1 MAKRKDT
8 ETTAGSA
15 AADPIGPP
23 APKSVKRDLPTVES
37 PPLSPASEAVA
48 PIAAEPSVVETTAPE
63 TIPAATTIDPP
74 IEPAAV
80 KAAEL
85 SPRIWPRFTIRPRHK
100 RYGVLAASVTF
111 AAALGAVIGALA
123 SSGSAPPSAKSDVA
137 AIEQTKTM
145 QQSIAKLNK
154 EIAALKTNLD
164 QASKTAHTQIAKI
177 SDRLEHQAAEIT
189 GSIAPP
195 QTIGAAPM
203 AAQVPLPRPA
213 QRLAVEPPPAHI
225 PVVTGWTIHDFRN
238 GYVFVANHGEVYQAQ
253 LGAPLPGL
261 GPVQSIKR
269 QDGRWMVLTPRGII
283 VSMRDRRYFEE
294 F

>member
-1 MAKRKDT
+1 MAKRKAT
-8 ETTAGSA
+8 EITEGN
-15 AADPIGPP
+15 AADLIGPP
-23 APKSVKRDLPTVES
+23 APKSFKRELPAVES
-37 PPLSPASEAVA
+37 PPLSPASEIAA
-48 PIAAEPSVVETTAPE
+48 MSPAAAEPSAAEV
-63 TIPAATTIDPP
+63 PAIEPST
-74 IEPAAV
+74 EPAAV

-85 SPRIWPRFTIRPRHK
+85 PPRIWPGFTIRPRHK

-111 AAALGAVIGALA
+111 AAALGAVVGALV
-123 SSGSAPPSAKSDVA
+123 SGGISTPTKPEVA
-137 AIEQTKTM
+137 AIEQNKAM

-154 EIAALKTNLD
+154 EIDALKTNLD
-164 QASKTAHTQIAKI
+164 QASKAAHTQIAKI

-189 GSIAPP
+189 SSIRTP
-195 QTIGAAPM
+195 QTIAAASP
-203 AAQVPLPRPA
+203 AEPVPLPRPA
-213 QRLAVEPPPAHI
+213 QRVTAAEPSSQAHL
-225 PVVTGWTIHDFRN
+225 PVVASWTIHDTRG
-238 GYVFVANHGEVYQAQ
+238 GYVFVENHGEVYQAQ

>member
-1 MAKRKDT
+1 MAKRKAT
-8 ETTAGSA
+8 EITEDNA
-15 AADPIGPP
+15 AADMIGPP
-23 APKSVKRDLPTVES
+23 APKSINSELPAVAS
-37 PPLSPASEAVA
+37 PPLSPASEIAA
-48 PIAAEPSVVETTAPE
+48 TPPSAAEPIVTEAPATE
-63 TIPAATTIDPP
+63 PAIAPAAG
-74 IEPAAV
+74 E
-80 KAAEL
+80 AAEL
-85 SPRIWPRFTIRPRHK
+85 PPRNWPRFTIRPRHK

-123 SSGSAPPSAKSDVA
+123 SGGISAPAKPEVA
-137 AIEQTKTM
+137 AVEQNEAM

-164 QASKTAHTQIAKI
+164 QASKAAHTQIAKI

-189 GSIAPP
+189 GSIAAPK
-195 QTIGAAPM
+195 TVAAAPM
-203 AAQVPLPRPA
+203 AVPLPRPA
-213 QRLAVEPPPAHI
+213 QRSTAVEPLPQAHL
-225 PVVTGWTIHDFRN
+225 PVVASWTIHDTRG
-238 GYVFVANHGEVYQAQ
+238 GYVFVENHGEVYQAQ

>member
-8 ETTAGSA
+8 EITEGNA

-23 APKSVKRDLPTVES
+23 APKSVKRELPIVES
-37 PPLSPASEAVA
+37 PPLSPASEIATTASAVA
-48 PIAAEPSVVETTAPE
+48 EPIVAEAPAIEASIASTSVE
-63 TIPAATTIDPP
+63 
-74 IEPAAV
+74 
-80 KAAEL
+80 AAEL
-85 SPRIWPRFTIRPRHK
+85 PSRIWPRFTIRPRHK
-100 RYGVLAASVTF
+100 RYGVLAASVIF

-123 SSGSAPPSAKSDVA
+123 SNGLAPPPAKADVA
-137 AIEQTKTM
+137 AFEQSRAMK
-145 QQSIAKLNK
+145 QSIAKLNK
-154 EIAALKTNLD
+154 EIAALKTDLD

-189 GSIAPP
+189 GSIAAP
-195 QTIGAAPM
+195 QTIAAAPM
-203 AAQVPLPRPA
+203 AEPVPLPRPA
-213 QRLAVEPPPAHI
+213 QRLAAEPPQARM
-225 PVVTGWTIHDFRN
+225 PVVMGWTIHDTRN
-238 GYVFVANHGEVYQAQ
+238 GYVFVENRGEVYQAQ

-269 QDGRWMVLTPRGII
+269 QDGRWIVLTPRGII

>member
-1 MAKRKDT
+1 MAKRKDI
-8 ETTAGSA
+8 ETTGGSA

-23 APKSVKRDLPTVES
+23 APKRVKSELPTVAS
-37 PPLSPASEAVA
+37 PPLSPASEIATTA
-48 PIAAEPSVVETTAPE
+48 SAAAEPNVAEE
-63 TIPAATTIDPP
+63 PAIEPS

-80 KAAEL
+80 KTAEL
-85 SPRIWPRFTIRPRHK
+85 PPRIWPRFTVRPRHK
-100 RYGVLAASVTF
+100 RYGVLAASVIF
-111 AAALGAVIGALA
+111 AAALGAVIGTLA
-123 SSGSAPPSAKSDVA
+123 TGGTATLAKPDVA
-137 AIEQTKTM
+137 AIEQNKTM

-154 EIAALKTNLD
+154 EIASLKTNLD

-189 GSIAPP
+189 GSIAAP
-195 QTIGAAPM
+195 QTIAAAPM
-203 AAQVPLPRPA
+203 AEPVPLPRPA
-213 QRLAVEPPPAHI
+213 QRLAAEPPPARV
-225 PVVTGWTIHDFRN
+225 PVVTSWTIHDTRG
-238 GYVFVANHGEVYQAQ
+238 GYVFVENHGQVYQAQ

>member
-1 MAKRKDT
+1 
-8 ETTAGSA
+8 
-15 AADPIGPP
+15 
-23 APKSVKRDLPTVES
+23 
-37 PPLSPASEAVA
+37 
-48 PIAAEPSVVETTAPE
+48 
-63 TIPAATTIDPP
+63 
-74 IEPAAV
+74 
-80 KAAEL
+80 
-85 SPRIWPRFTIRPRHK
+85 
-100 RYGVLAASVTF
+100 VLAASVTF

-123 SSGSAPPSAKSDVA
+123 SSGSAPPPAKADVA
-137 AIEQTKTM
+137 AIEQSRAM

-154 EIAALKTNLD
+154 EIAALKTNLE

-189 GSIAPP
+189 GSISTP
-195 QTIGAAPM
+195 QTVPAA
-203 AAQVPLPRPA
+203 AVPLPRPA
-213 QRLAVEPPPAHI
+213 QRTAAVEPQPARM
-225 PVVTGWTIHDFRN
+225 PVVPGWTIHDFRN
-238 GYVFVANHGEVYQAQ
+238 GYVFVQGHGEIYQAQ

>member
-1 MAKRKDT
+1 MAKRKAT
-8 ETTAGSA
+8 EITEDNTKAGL
-15 AADPIGPP
+15 IGPP
-23 APKSVKRDLPTVES
+23 APKSVKRELPAVES
-37 PPLSPASEAVA
+37 PPLSPASEIATTPPA
-48 PIAAEPSVVETTAPE
+48 AAEPSAVEV
-63 TIPAATTIDPP
+63 PAIEAS
-74 IEPAAV
+74 IEPAPV
-80 KAAEL
+80 KTAEL
-85 SPRIWPRFTIRPRHK
+85 PPRIWPRFTIRPRHK
-100 RYGVLAASVTF
+100 RYGMLAASVTF
-111 AAALGAVIGALA
+111 AAALGTVIGALA
-123 SSGSAPPSAKSDVA
+123 SGGFSAPAKPEVA
-137 AIEQTKTM
+137 AIEQNKAM

-164 QASKTAHTQIAKI
+164 QANKAAHTQIAKI

-189 GSIAPP
+189 GSIAAPK
-195 QTIGAAPM
+195 TVAAAPM
-203 AAQVPLPRPA
+203 AEPVPLPRPA
-213 QRLAVEPPPAHI
+213 QRLAAESPHI

>member
-1 MAKRKDT
+1 MAKRKDI
-8 ETTAGSA
+8 ETKGGGA

-23 APKSVKRDLPTVES
+23 APKSVKRELPTVES
-37 PPLSPASEAVA
+37 PPLSPASEIATTSSA
-48 PIAAEPSVVETTAPE
+48 PAEPGVAEAPAIE
-63 TIPAATTIDPP
+63 PS
-74 IEPAAV
+74 IEPASAE
-80 KAAEL
+80 AAEL
-85 SPRIWPRFTIRPRHK
+85 PPRVWPRFTIRPRHK

-123 SSGSAPPSAKSDVA
+123 SGGTSTPAKPDVA
-137 AIEQTKTM
+137 AIEQNKAM

-189 GSIAPP
+189 GSIAAPK
-195 QTIGAAPM
+195 TIAATPM
-203 AAQVPLPRPA
+203 AEPVPLPRPA
-213 QRLAVEPPPAHI
+213 QRLATVEPSSQARV
-225 PVVTGWTIHDFRN
+225 PVVTSWTIHDTRG
-238 GYVFVANHGEVYQAQ
+238 GYVFVENHGEVYQAQ

>member
-1 MAKRKDT
+1 MAKRKDI
-8 ETTAGSA
+8 ETTGGSA

-23 APKSVKRDLPTVES
+23 APKSIKRELPTVES
-37 PPLSPASEAVA
+37 PPLSPASE
-48 PIAAEPSVVETTAPE
+48 IATTSPPVAEPVVAEAPATE
-63 TIPAATTIDPP
+63 PSIAPASA
-74 IEPAAV
+74 E
-80 KAAEL
+80 AAEL
-85 SPRIWPRFTIRPRHK
+85 PLRIWPRFAMRPRHK

-123 SSGSAPPSAKSDVA
+123 SNGTSTLAKPDVA
-137 AIEQTKTM
+137 AIEQNKTM

-154 EIAALKTNLD
+154 EIASLKTNLD
-164 QASKTAHTQIAKI
+164 QASKTAHTQIAKM

-189 GSIAPP
+189 GSIAAP
-195 QTIGAAPM
+195 QTIAAAP
-203 AAQVPLPRPA
+203 VPLPRPA
-213 QRLAVEPPPAHI
+213 QRLAVEPSPARM
-225 PVVTGWTIHDFRN
+225 PVVPGWTIHDFRN
-238 GYVFVANHGEVYQAQ
+238 GYVFVENRGEVYQAQ